1 MHGWDVRRS
10 EGEQSVPEHTVD
22 EFLALCRNYSPDK
35 LATDVFKN
43 RQRTSSS
50 SGILKADAVV
60 RFVEVLAA
68 HGIQRLDDMKDKS
81 KTKGLD
87 DDLRKVH
94 GQSSGI
100 TSEYFFML
108 AGSTA
113 HVKADSMVCRFVG
126 EAINAD
132 KSPAKP
138 ETARQLLKAVAEHL
152 GVDPK
157 TLDYGIWNYQRT
169 RPMSRKRK
177 LSA

>member
-1 MHGWDVRRS
+1 
-10 EGEQSVPEHTVD
+10 
-22 EFLALCRNYSPDK
+22 
-35 LATDVFKN
+35 
-43 RQRTSSS
+43 
-50 SGILKADAVV
+50 
-60 RFVEVLAA
+60 
-68 HGIQRLDDMKDKS
+68 
-81 KTKGLD
+81 
-87 DDLRKVH
+87 
-94 GQSSGI
+94 
-100 TSEYFFML
+100 ML